1 MGGKIIFF
9 GISSQDILDDPP
21 FMVLFPAASFERRLF
36 LSKNI
41 HEWREKISPP
51 PPPVQATIPLV
62 LAVGREGRYNLAP
75 SRKQYYFPALP
86 PPPPPPPFNGFA
98 AS

>member
-1 MGGKIIFF
+1 MPFLGPLVPGLIGRENPFF
-9 GISSQDILDDPP
+9 ELPSQDVLDDPP
-21 FMVLFPAASFERRLF
+21 FMVLFQAASLERRLF

-62 LAVGREGRYNLAP
+62 LAVCR
-75 SRKQYYFPALP
+75 
-86 PPPPPPPFNGFA
+86 
-98 AS
+98 